1 METSS
6 LYSWNGPSVCVMDPY
21 SDIFLCEMLTIIS
34 PLENILREK
43 HSSVTLVS
51 DVGALQ
57 VSLVMLQSCI
67 N

>member
-1 METSS
+1 
-6 LYSWNGPSVCVMDPY
+6 MDPY
-21 SDIFLCEMLTIIS
+21 SDIFLYKMLTLFC
-34 PLENILREK
+34 PLENIFREK